1 MVETLPNFA
10 GEGWSLVDAQNF
22 CNEHNISVTVVEQES
37 AGAPGI
43 IISQSR
49 KAGSD
54 LENVSSITLTV
65 SIAKKQVQPD
75 PEPEKPSG
83 DQGNNG
89 GNGGN
94 SGNNQNQT
102 P

>member
-22 CNEHNISVTVVEQES
+22 CNEHNITVTVVEQES

-65 SIAKKQVQPD
+65 SIAKKPEPT
-75 PEPEKPSG
+75 PEPEPSG
-83 DQGNNG
+83 GDSGNTG

-94 SGNNQNQT
+94 SNQNQT